1 MNVNEQPVYKSA
13 HLAMCMVN
21 ASHALMGAMRA
32 PWPACSVN
40 DLKAWFR
47 GQK

>member
-13 HLAMCMVN
+13 HLAMFMVN